1 MKMGLHPWQYEHES
15 RMKATQ
21 AHIHDY
27 LKQQKAS
34 ENLPPVPKPARTC
47 RACGKPL
54 KDLSDCSLH
63 AAAMRDYRTEFDLGT
78 NWSAKLSE
86 FIAEEFRLE
95 ERETELNTLA
105 ESIKGKSDEVS
116 REKLRRILG
125 YDFKSKITL
134 QAEHRDGLID
144 LVKNRLAEIRKA
156 LPTLTRA
163 ADSYL
168 QEELNVPTEGMIFQQ
183 RKQQDNTEKILR

>member
-1 MKMGLHPWQYEHES
+1 MGLHPWQYETES
-15 RMKATQ
+15 KMQSTQ
-21 AHIHDY
+21 AHIHNY
-27 LKQQKAS
+27 LKQRKAS
-34 ENLPPVPKPARTC
+34 ENLPPAPKPARTC
-47 RACGKPL
+47 QACGKPL
-54 KDLSDCSLH
+54 RELSDCSLH

-95 ERETELNTLA
+95 ERETELLSVA
-105 ESIKGKSDEVS
+105 DSLKGKRDEVS
-116 REKLRRILG
+116 REKLARILG

-134 QAEHRDGLID
+134 QASHRDGLLD
-144 LVKNRLAEIRKA
+144 TVKNRLAEIRKA

-168 QEELNVPTEGMIFQQ
+168 QEQVNVPTEGMIFQQ
-183 RKQQDNTEKILR
+183 RKQQDNAEKILR